1 MNKKW
6 LKIALGILCAFL
18 IYRMFF
24 YEKPIPEHCR
34 QARRVTHAFITDMCK
49 KHGLVYA
56 VRGGCFIDDVKEISV
71 SFDKADK
78 SDIPESRILLV
89 NCVEEF
95 LRRINADEDVRP
107 FLVQY
112 PFTNENVNISIGFI
126 EPKEDA
132 DLQNIVH
139 AFNVKGE
146 AVYSIYDKPHDRY
159 KPTFEEPYEEAL
171 KIVKESG
178 RLDVDMSDERAA
190 S

>member
-1 MNKKW
+1 MSKKW
-6 LKIALGILCAFL
+6 IKITVGILCAVL

-24 YEKPIPEHCR
+24 YEQPIPEHAK
-34 QARRVTHAFITDMCK
+34 QAHRVRDAFIVDMYK
-49 KHGLVYA
+49 KHGLVCCGIG
-56 VRGGCFIDDVKEISV
+56 GGCMDNIKVINV
-71 SFDKADK
+71 SFDQKK
-78 SDIPESRILLV
+78 ESDIPEARVLLV